1 MYSVLKIGHW
11 ADESQGKQF
20 DVGKRMTSPM
30 NDDEEARS
38 SSPPTDG
45 QMALPFGLVP
55 PDNEEA
61 G

>member
-1 MYSVLKIGHW
+1 
-11 ADESQGKQF
+11 
-20 DVGKRMTSPM
+20 MTSPM